1 MTDTPPAQPDQTP
14 PPAAS
19 AAATDTSGSAQDK
32 PSKPKPGRP
41 RKPGRR
47 KRWARRVVLATLLLA
62 AIPVVLVVHY
72 TRPNNLRPLMENVL
86 SNELGGDVT
95 IGKAHLSW
103 GGLLTL
109 EHLWLDVP
117 GLPKARD
124 EFAKLFE
131 TERLAVQLDY
141 SGLWRGELRVEDIQ
155 IDRPQLHIIEDL
167 DTGELNLEM
176 LQLADGD
183 DDGAPEPL
191 RLTLPPAIE
200 LNAARVRFAQVQ
212 GGTFKTIEA
221 MRLEGELR
229 ENPDQGRLYDFELRQ
244 YDAQA
249 RVDATLSG
257 SLDAHAPSLSLKLD
271 GFRID
276 AAHRQLVPAGFRT
289 LWDQLRPTGKL
300 PNLAI
305 RMDAGA
311 NGRLRLDEAVLELD
325 DVAITPP
332 YAELGR
338 GEIEPEDGMPY
349 NPRMT
354 QVSGRFVVRRDSVR
368 LENLTGIIEG
378 IRYYASGTWGFAPDA
393 PGLIAVSTDPF
404 TLDEDPKYLASL
416 PMVGVKI
423 FNRIRPSGQ
432 FQASTQFE
440 RKPGQP
446 VAVSGAVKLL
456 GARAMYHKFP
466 FPISN
471 LRGIITFNRDSVR
484 LENLTGDGP
493 SGGTVTLRGEISPPG
508 DGAAV
513 RIAVEARA
521 VPFDDAVM
529 DAFSPKRREGVEL
542 FFDTAMHAAL
552 VDEGV
557 IRASPPEELSAH
569 HSSSTADDTDVADDA
584 DLPPV
589 FDLGGMVNVDVLIDR
604 AFGPDAKYKVTTTI
618 DAAGVS
624 ALFRHW
630 PYPLVG
636 KSGQIV
642 VGPGGIT
649 LDQLVMTS
657 PTGGVGTLNGRLAQD
672 GKEAPLIPDLVISDA
687 DLPIDKLLLHSI
699 RTEQRQTVADLFP
712 AGRLTGT
719 STITRPD
726 PTGDT
731 QWRVDAQVVN
741 GTLQPHGG
749 DYRLSAVTGGFEL
762 GNRGLTLKTLN
773 GQRGDARLGIS
784 GFFNWGGG
792 ENDFRLDIVG
802 RDLRVEPAL
811 LDLLPPGEPERA
823 KLAALQEAHRPA
835 GSMDATLRWEQHAA
849 TSPGAKPATTYTLA
863 VEPTDF
869 GLDFKGDRL
878 EFSDMAGTLTVR
890 PGTIDV
896 DQLRAAFSTGTTEID
911 GIVGLDGTTPTA
923 LTLTA
928 DANAHC
934 PYTRK
939 FLPEQAVAV
948 LDGLEVAGDYR
959 LTDARL
965 LIRPAP
971 APGSTSKDAS
981 GGIASRGA
989 SGGASGGASLEF
1001 DAEIDLV
1008 DAHLK
1013 LGVPITHL
1021 QGTLDARIRRFPGQP
1036 QPQIAFDL
1044 RADELR
1050 AADRRIAPLTVTL
1063 ANTDQDP
1070 DHLRFDPMLGGV
1082 YGGVLVGSGSVPLDA
1097 DGRYRF
1103 DLTLSEVEAD
1113 PFLKPTAADP
1123 TYPGTDTVLASQGD
1137 LATSSSSTPVSRGAS
1152 GAAMSFSAM
1161 DRDLSTGLL
1170 SASLAIEAPL
1180 ADASAR
1186 RGRGALLIS
1195 DARLIDKPLSTA
1207 LLRASNLTLPSG
1219 APLKS
1224 ASARYLVEGDT
1235 VRFDE
1240 LSLAGPSLTIAGAGT
1255 MTLPST
1261 ELNLVMVSRN
1271 AKAPRLGPVS
1281 DLVNLFKDE
1290 LLAIRVTGTL
1300 EAPQTGVTS
1309 LRGFQRGWQELFG
1322 NSGATMSADDNVVD
1336 E

>member
-1 MTDTPPAQPDQTP
+1 M
-14 PPAAS
+14 
-19 AAATDTSGSAQDK
+19 
-32 PSKPKPGRP
+32 
-41 RKPGRR
+41 
-47 KRWARRVVLATLLLA
+47 ATLLLA

-95 IGKAHLSW
+95 IGRAHLSW
-103 GGLLTL
+103 GGVLTL

-117 GLPKARD
+117 GLPKERD

-176 LQLADGD
+176 LQLAAD

-212 GGTFKTIEA
+212 DGKFKTIDA

-229 ENPDQGRLYDFELRQ
+229 ENPNQDSLYDFELRQ

-249 RVDATLSG
+249 RVDATLTG
-257 SLDAHAPSLSLKLD
+257 SLDADAPSLSLKLD

-332 YAELGR
+332 YADLGR
-338 GEIEPEDGMPY
+338 AQTTPEDGMPY

-354 QVSGRFVVRRDSVR
+354 QVSGRFVIRRDSAR
-368 LENLTGIIEG
+368 LENLTGFIEG
-378 IRYYASGTWGFAPDA
+378 IRYYASGTWGFDEDSA
-393 PGLIAVSTDPF
+393 GMIAVSTDPF
-404 TLDEDPKYLASL
+404 TLDEDPKFLASL

-446 VAVSGAVKLL
+446 VEVSGVVKLL
-456 GARAMYHKFP
+456 GAQGMYHKFP
-466 FPISN
+466 FPIQN
-471 LRGIITFNRDSVR
+471 LRGVITFNRDTVR

-493 SGGTVTLRGEISPPG
+493 NGGTISLRGEISPPA

-513 RIAVEARA
+513 RIAVEGRA
-521 VPFDDAVM
+521 IPFDNHVM
-529 DAFSPKRREGVEL
+529 NAFSPKRRKGVEL
-542 FFDTAMHAAL
+542 FFDSAIHAAL
-552 VDEGV
+552 VEEGV
-557 IRASPPEELSAH
+557 IRSSPTDPDAAED
-569 HSSSTADDTDVADDA
+569 ADGEADGI

-604 AFGPDAKYKVTTTI
+604 AFGPDAKYEVTTTI

-630 PYPLVG
+630 PYPLIG
-636 KSGQIV
+636 KSGKIV

-657 PTGGVGTLNGRLAQD
+657 PTGGVGTLNGRLGQD
-672 GKEAPLIPDLVISDA
+672 GKDAPLIPDLVISDA
-687 DLPIDKLLLHSI
+687 DLPINKLLLHSI
-699 RTEQRQTVADLFP
+699 RGEQRQTVADLFP
-712 AGRLTGT
+712 TGRLTGT

-731 QWRVDAQVVN
+731 QWRVDAEVVN
-741 GTLQPHGG
+741 GTLQPYGG

-762 GNRGLTLKTLN
+762 GNRGLTLKNLN
-773 GQRGDARLGIS
+773 GQRGDARLGIN
-784 GFFNWGGG
+784 GFFNWGDG

-811 LDLLPPGEPERA
+811 LDLLPPDEPERA

-835 GSMDATLRWEQHAA
+835 GSMDATLRWEKRAP
-849 TSPGAKPATTYTLA
+849 TSPEAEPATTYTLA
-863 VEPTDF
+863 VEPSAF

-890 PGTIDV
+890 PGTIDI
-896 DQLRAAFSTGTTEID
+896 DQVRAAFSTGTTEID
-911 GIVGLDGTTPTA
+911 GIVGIDGTTPTA

-928 DANAHC
+928 DADAHC

-939 FLPEQAVAV
+939 FLPDQAVAV

-959 LTDARL
+959 LADARL

-971 APGSTSKDAS
+971 TP
-981 GGIASRGA
+981 
-989 SGGASGGASLEF
+989 GGALGSRQASLEL
-1001 DAEIDLV
+1001 DAKIDLV
-1008 DAHLK
+1008 DTHLK

-1021 QGTLDARIRRFPGQP
+1021 QGTLDARIRQYPDQP
-1036 QPQIAFDL
+1036 QPQISLDL

-1050 AADRRIAPLTVTL
+1050 ASDRRIAPLTVTL

-1070 DHLRFDPMLGGV
+1070 GHLRFDPMLGGV
-1082 YGGVLVGSGSVPLDA
+1082 YGGVLVGAGSIPLDA
-1097 DGRYRF
+1097 DGSYRF

-1113 PFLKPTAADP
+1113 PFLKPTTADP
-1123 TYPGTDTVLASQGD
+1123 TYPGSATVLVSQSD
-1137 LATSSSSTPVSRGAS
+1137 LATSSNSTPVSPGAS

-1219 APLKS
+1219 APLRS

-1255 MTLPST
+1255 MTIPST

-1300 EAPQTGVTS
+1300 ESPRTAVTS

-1322 NSGATMSADDNVVD
+1322 GSGATMSPDDNVVD